1 MKKTIIK
8 YAIIVLVLG
17 GLLGCIGYLVK
28 INKRLNF
35 EVAYAN
41 NNLKA
46 FAAENDSLIN
56 QSLVFKFTIDQLSTL
71 NDSISNKLLAVK
83 KELKVKDREIS
94 SLQYYK
100 ENFNKVDTITL
111 YKVDTIFA
119 PNVDTLL
126 EIGDEWYSLKLS
138 LSFPDSIV
146 TNLSVNNEKYII
158 TRILKETVDTPKKC
172 RIARWFQKKQNIIQV
187 DVVDKNPY
195 MQTETQRFVEIVK

>member
-46 FAAENDSLIN
+46 FAAENDSLID

>member
-187 DVVDKNPY
+187 DVIDKNPY

>member
-146 TNLSVNNEKYII
+146 TNLSVNNEKYIV